1 MTKRLVSVCG
11 LSLLLISVG
20 PARAGAQTTA
30 VGPYYA
36 TPSWDQTLP
45 ASTRF
50 IVLSNMN
57 GSAVLDRETGL
68 VWEKAPDPTSRTWE
82 AARRY
87 CVGKTV
93 GNRKGWRLPTVDE
106 LATLYNTAG
115 TGFGGGVPGGPFINV
130 FSAWTS
136 TIYVDNLGSAN
147 LGGFALAYIVS
158 FSRGGNDGA
167 LPQNTAGEFQAW
179 CLRGASAGNTQ

>member
-1 MTKRLVSVCG
+1 MKHAPSLMLG
-11 LSLLLISVG
+11 LIASATFTLDAG
-20 PARAGAQTTA
+20 PAYADA

-57 GSAVLDRETGL
+57 GEAILDRETGL
-68 VWEKAPDPTSRTWE
+68 VWEKAPDTTYRTWE

-87 CVGKTV
+87 CVNKTV

-115 TGFGGGVPGGPFINV
+115 TGSVGGEPGNPFISVSN
-130 FSAWTS
+130 SWTS
-136 TIYVDNLGSAN
+136 TIYVDNLGSAD
-147 LGGFALAYIVS
+147 LGGFAVAYIVS
-158 FSRGGNDGA
+158 FTIGGNDGA
-167 LPQNTAGEFQAW
+167 FPQNTAGTFQAW
-179 CLRGASAGNTQ
+179 CVRGASAGNTQ